1 MAIDLESIQNT
12 IGYEFSNTDLLQQA
26 FVRRSY
32 SEEYGGQ
39 NNEVLEFIGDKA
51 LDLAVI
57 RIMMDEFG
65 QITED
70 KEYKEFKLRN
80 PKYFQTKYSEGK
92 FTDIKKDL
100 VQKKALAKSMDR
112 LGFHSQL
119 IMGKGDVSQNIQ
131 NQDSVKEDL
140 FEAIIGAIT
149 VDSDWDM
156 DEITEAVTTMLDFDS
171 YFERSEDLN
180 ENYVGK
186 VQEWTQKNDFE
197 LPRYFYHEYDDKY
210 ECQILID
217 EIDLN
222 AFGEGISK
230 AKARMDAAR
239 QAYHLLLKDGYIIN
253 IYKEAVGEA
262 DEYESLRQINELVQK
277 DLISKPKYDFEQEY
291 DEDGDSIW
299 TCTCSIDGVDESF
312 INIGSSKKEAQRES
326 AYEMLLYLMDEY
338 EEDCDE

>member
-1 MAIDLESIQNT
+1 MAINLESIQNT
-12 IGYEFSNTDLLQQA
+12 IGYEFNNTDILQQA

-57 RIMMDEFG
+57 RIMMEEFG
-65 QITED
+65 QITEN

-112 LGFHSQL
+112 LGFHNQL
-119 IMGKGDVSQNIQ
+119 IMGKGDIAQNVQ
-131 NQDSVKEDL
+131 EQDSVKEDL
-140 FEAIIGAIT
+140 FEAIIGAIA
-149 VDSDWDM
+149 VDSNWDM
-156 DEITEAVTTMLDFDS
+156 DKITDAVITMIDFES
-171 YFERSEDLN
+171 YFEHEEDPSD
-180 ENYVGK
+180 NYVGM
-186 VQEWTQKNDFE
+186 VQEWAQKNDYG
-197 LPRYFYHEYDDKY
+197 LPQYVYQEFDDRY

-217 EIDLN
+217 EIGLN
-222 AFGEGISK
+222 TFGEGISK

-239 QAYHLLLKDGYIIN
+239 KAYRILLEDGYIIN

-277 DLISKPKYDFEQEY
+277 GLIAKPKYKFEQEY
-291 DEDGDSIW
+291 DRDGNPIW
-299 TCTCSIDGVDESF
+299 TCTCSVEEVDESF
-312 INIGSSKKEAQRES
+312 VNTANSKKESQRES

-338 EEDCDE
+338 VEN

>member
-1 MAIDLESIQNT
+1 MAINLESIQNT
-12 IGYEFSNTDLLQQA
+12 IGYEFNNTDILQQA

-65 QITED
+65 QITEN

-100 VQKKALAKSMDR
+100 VQKKALAKSMDK
-112 LGFHSQL
+112 LGFHNQL
-119 IMGKGDVSQNIQ
+119 IMGKGDIAQNVQ
-131 NQDSVKEDL
+131 EQDSVKEDL
-140 FEAIIGAIT
+140 FEAIIGAIA
-149 VDSDWDM
+149 VDSNWNM
-156 DEITEAVTTMLDFDS
+156 DKITDAVITMIDFES
-171 YFERSEDLN
+171 YFEHEEDPSD
-180 ENYVGK
+180 NYVGM
-186 VQEWTQKNDFE
+186 VQEWAQKNDYG
-197 LPRYFYHEYDDKY
+197 LPHYIYREYYDKY
-210 ECQILID
+210 ECHIIIG
-217 EIDLN
+217 EINLN
-222 AFGEGISK
+222 AVGEGISK
-230 AKARMDAAR
+230 AKARIDAAR
-239 QAYHLLLKDGYIIN
+239 QAYRLLLENGYIIN

-277 DLISKPKYDFEQEY
+277 GLIVKPKYEFEQEY
-291 DEDGDSIW
+291 DEDGNPIW
-299 TCTCSIDGVDESF
+299 SCTCSVEKIDESF
-312 INIGSSKKEAQRES
+312 INTANSKKEAQRES

-338 EEDCDE
+338 EEN

>member
-1 MAIDLESIQNT
+1 MAINLESIQNT
-12 IGYEFSNTDLLQQA
+12 IGYEFNNTDILQQA

-32 SEEYGGQ
+32 SEEHGGQ

-80 PKYFQTKYSEGK
+80 PKYFQTRYSEGK

-119 IMGKGDVSQNIQ
+119 IMGRGDIAQNIQ
-131 NQDSVKEDL
+131 EQDSVKEDL
-140 FEAIIGAIT
+140 FEAIIGAIA

-156 DEITEAVTTMLDFDS
+156 DAITEAVATMIDFDS
-171 YFERSEDLN
+171 YFEQEEDTN

-186 VQEWTQKNDFE
+186 VQEWTQKNEYD
-197 LPRYFYHEYDDKY
+197 LPQYFYHEFDDRY
-210 ECQILID
+210 ECQILIG

-222 AFGEGISK
+222 VFGEGISK

-239 QAYHLLLKDGYIIN
+239 QAYRVLLEDGYIIN
-253 IYKEAVGEA
+253 VYKEAVGDA

-277 DLISKPKYDFEQEY
+277 GLISKPKYDFELEY
-291 DEDGDSIW
+291 DEDGNPIW
-299 TCTCSIDGVDESF
+299 TCTCSVEEVDESF
-312 INIGSSKKEAQRES
+312 VNNANSKKEAQRES
-326 AYEMLLYLMDEY
+326 AYEMLLHLMDEY
-338 EEDCDE
+338 EEN

>member
-1 MAIDLESIQNT
+1 MAINLESIQNT
-12 IGYEFSNTDLLQQA
+12 IGYEFNNADILQQA

-32 SEEYGGQ
+32 SEECGGQ

-80 PKYFQTKYSEGK
+80 PKYFKTRYSEGK

-112 LGFHSQL
+112 LGFHNQL
-119 IMGKGDVSQNIQ
+119 IMGRGDIAQNIQ
-131 NQDSVKEDL
+131 EQDSVKEDL
-140 FEAIIGAIT
+140 FEAIIGAIAI
-149 VDSDWDM
+149 DSDWNM
-156 DEITEAVTTMLDFDS
+156 NEITDAVATMIDFDS
-171 YFERSEDLN
+171 YFEYEEDSN

-186 VQEWTQKNDFE
+186 VQEWTQKNDYE
-197 LPRYFYHEYDDKY
+197 LPKYIYHECYDKY

-222 AFGEGISK
+222 TFGEGISK

-239 QAYHLLLKDGYIIN
+239 KAYRILLEDGYIIN
-253 IYKEAVGEA
+253 VYKEAVGAA
-262 DEYESLRQINELVQK
+262 DEYESLRQINELGQK
-277 DLISKPKYDFEQEY
+277 GLISKPQYEFEQDY
-291 DEDGDSIW
+291 DEDGNPIW
-299 TCTCSIDGVDESF
+299 TCSCSIEDVAESF
-312 INIGSSKKEAQRES
+312 VNTANSKKEAQRES

-338 EEDCDE
+338 EEN